1 MESSTELLSIG
12 QRDCKFV
19 EQAEEPP
26 SYYTGEEVE
35 NFPDNSGKP
44 PPYKITAKKQ
54 SVSSVNPPPYEFSLN
69 EESDSERAP
78 LSRPPRPPVHSE
90 PECPPVIPSTMFFAP
105 VVYPFPLPVS
115 SYDSRTT
122 EEREAD
128 MEEREIKSAPFLI
141 VISSILF
148 LCGGFL
154 PLYFYRKAYLAEKQG
169 KKSQARKLKL
179 KGARVAGLPFCITM
193 VLCIAITIVI
203 VVTVENV

>member
-1 MESSTELLSIG
+1 MVYFVIYGLDPIG
-12 QRDCKFV
+12 PHAVFCCTVERDCKFV

-78 LSRPPRPPVHSE
+78 LSRPPHPPVHSE

-122 EEREAD
+122 EERVRSVPAVQCVFCEHAVN
-128 MEEREIKSAPFLI
+128 EVFLQYS
-141 VISSILF
+141 V
-148 LCGGFL
+148 
-154 PLYFYRKAYLAEKQG
+154 Y
-169 KKSQARKLKL
+169 
-179 KGARVAGLPFCITM
+179 TM
-193 VLCIAITIVI
+193 
-203 VVTVENV
+203 NM